1 MKIELKPI
9 GVVRSPYRSKEDVLH
24 RVSSTVCEIEVSK
37 EFEKGLKDV
46 EGFSHLII
54 LWIFQSLKVIRFM

>member
-1 MKIELKPI
+1 MKVELKPI
-9 GVVRSPYRSKEDVLH
+9 GVVRSPYRSKEDGLH
-24 RVSSTVCEIEVSK
+24 GVSSTVCEIEVSK